1 MIGNDFGFTAEF
13 HFRKLNEG
21 PNLQRIKYDVH
32 APELTRCQAMRFI
45 VFLYAK
51 ISFCQR
57 LGTKVT
63 KSLFTYIPIPRRPNL
78 PHPKIRGKHDPLHKI
93 SVIVKSK
100 IQLHIES
107 FNPAVTHYR
116 RAHAPLRRYLPPEL
130 TIRLMFSDFKETNPE
145 VQCSER
151 TYSRFIQQMNISF
164 CKLGEEECEECREFS
179 LHSHN
184 EEHTVEANGRPVY
197 SPPEELISIVDSWA
211 EDLLK
216 DSDISLDSS
225 GKFMPLVPKFL
236 DRNTDTTCR
245 KISLT
250 ILFTSPTTWKR

>member
-1 MIGNDFGFTAEF
+1 MPSDEIYSIPVCKDF
-13 HFRKLNEG
+13 
-21 PNLQRIKYDVH
+21 
-32 APELTRCQAMRFI
+32 
-45 VFLYAK
+45 FL
-51 ISFCQR
+51 ST
-57 LGTKVT
+57 LGY
-63 KSLFTYIPIPRRPNL
+63 KSDKDITYIYSNTSPSKFAPS
-78 PHPKIRGKHDPLHKI
+78 KDKRGKHDPLHKI

-164 CKLGEEECEECREFS
+164 SKLGEEECEECREFS

-197 SPPEELISIVDSWA
+197 PPPEELISIVDSWA
-211 EDLLK
+211 EDLLYFA
-216 DSDISLDSS
+216 
-225 GKFMPLVPKFL
+225 GQ
-236 DRNTDTTCR
+236 
-245 KISLT
+245 
-250 ILFTSPTTWKR
+250 